1 MGRQVIGQS
10 ADYGRLKKLFGL
22 VVFTGLVLAFA
33 RYLISKNL
41 AVYST
46 KSSSEIKNSIA
57 PALPNTK
64 TYRPT
69 VSSKGTLSP
78 KVVRSEYNYL
88 PLMDMNDR
96 GDYLFLS
103 SPIGA
108 SYREFLHVY
117 QGKSV
122 SSGRLTSS
130 SRWSLTPD
138 GNIVKRVEQQFP
150 FGSGRLNGGLVSWA
164 YNELRFYRRFT
175 DDGSMIYVNN
185 NLNKSKQL
193 TAKLVKDRI
202 GSATKVF
209 YTAPFPLNILEIE
222 EDESIWFKKSFGQK
236 SEQRDELLKASG
248 GKIESVYYPTS
259 YSTIDRIAATG
270 SIIAATFGSPK
281 EMEPVRS
288 YVRQSN
294 GWKELPIPPG
304 YMFSYVQRVFHNG
317 LILGFVTDQD
327 RAAMKQVVWKNDS
340 VAILNDMPSWPKL
353 GQFSYISRA
362 TRNGNI
368 YVRSVLNTD
377 TGTSENYLLN
387 VGL

>member
-1 MGRQVIGQS
+1 M
-10 ADYGRLKKLFGL
+10 
-22 VVFTGLVLAFA
+22 VLAFA

-57 PALPNTK
+57 PTIPNTK

-108 SYREFLHVY
+108 TYREFLHVY

-122 SSGRLTSS
+122 SSGRLSSS
-130 SRWSLTPD
+130 SRWSLTPN

-150 FGSGRLNGGLVSWA
+150 IGSGRINSGLVSLA
-164 YNELRFYRRFT
+164 FNELRFYRRFT
-175 DDGSMIYVNN
+175 DDGSMIYVNS

-193 TAKLVKDRI
+193 VAKLVKDRI
-202 GSATKVF
+202 GSETKVY
-209 YTAPFPLNILEIE
+209 YTATFPLNILEIE
-222 EDESIWFKKSFGQK
+222 EDEVIWFKKSFGQK
-236 SEQRDELLKASG
+236 SEKRDELLKASG
-248 GKIESVYYPTS
+248 GLVETVPYPTS
-259 YSTIDRIAATG
+259 YSTVDRVAASG
-270 SIIAATFGSPK
+270 SIMAATFGSPK
-281 EMEPVRS
+281 ENEPIRS
-288 YVRQSN
+288 FVKNSN
-294 GWKELPIPPG
+294 TWKELPIPPG
-304 YMFSYVQRVFHNG
+304 YMFSYVQRVFSNG

-327 RAAMKQVVWKNDS
+327 RAEMKQVVWKEDS

-353 GQFSYISRA
+353 GQFSFISRA